1 MSMDTSETT
10 DDQVDRAIL
19 AALRQRAVV
28 GESADAD
35 ADARLISAIVANHL
49 AQRERQNVTRL
60 VVGGVLAAAAAAA
73 LWLGP
78 DLIRESPIV
87 QADTS
92 GSHQSS
98 WVLERDGSSLQGI
111 IVTSGVQTCGIR
123 DGARVCLDP
132 ESRAEFELDGNLKLH
147 HGVAQVEAES
157 RLVLA
162 LPGAR
167 VHASTEA
174 AKFDATSQDVAW
186 TVSVESGTVTV
197 TALGTSRV
205 LVAGESIGSEPTVTT
220 SVLSVDLP
228 TNREPNAAS
237 AVPKIPS
244 TPKPTPSA
252 DSLLTKAR
260 SERAARDFAAAART
274 YELLLRTYPNAA
286 KVRASHVS
294 LAQLYQGPLD
304 DPAKALHHFD
314 EYLEHGGL
322 LAEEAHY
329 GKIRA
334 LRSLGRSAAAEAER
348 EAFLVRYPDSAHAD
362 ALRGPE

>member
-1 MSMDTSETT
+1 MDPSEIT
-10 DDQVDRAIL
+10 DDEVDRAIL

-28 GESADAD
+28 GQSADAD
-35 ADARLISAIVANHL
+35 ADADERLISATVEKHL
-49 AQRERQNVTRL
+49 AQRERQTVTRL
-60 VVGGVLAAAAAAA
+60 VVGAVLAAAAAAA

-78 DLIRESPIV
+78 DLTRESPIL

-92 GSHQSS
+92 GSHQAS
-98 WVLERDGSSLQGI
+98 WVLEREGSSLQGI
-111 IVTSGVQTCGIR
+111 IVTSEQTCGIR
-123 DGARVCLDP
+123 EGARVCLDP
-132 ESRAEFELDGNLKLH
+132 KSRAEFELDGNLKLH
-147 HGVAQVEAES
+147 QGVAQVEAES
-157 RLVLA
+157 RLVLE

-174 AKFDATSQDVAW
+174 ARFDATAQAVAW
-186 TVSVESGTVTV
+186 TVSVESGSVTV

-205 LVAGESIGSEPTVTT
+205 LVAGESIGSEPTTTT
-220 SVLSVDLP
+220 SVVSVDLTTKP
-228 TNREPNAAS
+228 EPNAAS
-237 AVPKIPS
+237 ADPKVPS

-274 YELLLRTYPNAA
+274 YELLLRTYPNLA

-329 GKIRA
+329 GKIQA
-334 LRSLGRSAAAEAER
+334 LRSLGRSAAAQAER
-348 EAFLVRYPDSAHAD
+348 ETFLVRYPDSAHAD